1 MKTFGYTVYGQY
13 TTVKMYVNL
22 SNAEANKLHST
33 YKEWLT
39 IDNCI
44 FSEKKNGKFKHS
56 IEGILPNQSM
66 SQWLADL
73 EIAKAKTAVQIAQ
86 DNVIRLEEIHN
97 GTCSAPKIIL
107 IP

>member
-73 EIAKAKTAVQIAQ
+73 IVAKAKTAVQIAQ